1 MESEDRF
8 PEEVIDDVEGLL
20 WLGYLEDSFDFCGHN
35 FVIRT
40 LKLEDEMVA
49 GLAAKDYED
58 SISKAKAWIAAQVG
72 MALVSVDGD
81 ESFCPQA
88 GPDKKNFARARFQYV
103 TRNWYEPTIGYI
115 YAKYI
120 ELVERQM
127 IVLREM
133 ENLSP
138 EGRISSMASPD
149 SLIQK
154 ADFSQ
159 EAEIMNYLEDEP
171 EGLTPFNEDS

>member
-1 MESEDRF
+1 MESNDRF
-8 PEEVIDDVEGLL
+8 PEEVVDDVDGLL

-58 SISKAKAWIAAQVG
+58 SISQAKAWVAAQVG
-72 MALVSVDGD
+72 MALVAIDGD

-103 TRNWYEPTIGYI
+103 TRNWYEPTINYI
-115 YAKYI
+115 YARYV
-120 ELVERQM
+120 ELLERQM
-127 IVLREM
+127 MVLSEM

-138 EGRISSMASPD
+138 EGRISFMASPD
-149 SLIQK
+149 SSMQK
-154 ADFSQ
+154 ADSQ
-159 EAEIMNYLEDEP
+159 QGPEIMDYLEDGP
-171 EGLTPFNEDS
+171 EDLIPFNADS